1 MYMDKVTKETRS
13 KIMKSIKSKS
23 KLEDKVCKE
32 LWKRGIRYRRNVR
45 SLFGQPDLSIKK
57 YKVVIFLDSCF
68 WHYCPIHGHMP
79 LSNIDYWQNKLY
91 KNIKRDIIVN
101 SYYQEKSWNVLRI
114 WEHQVRKDFEYTIEQ
129 IIKFINASKIIRQQD
144 ANNILD

>member
-1 MYMDKVTKETRS
+1 MDKVTKETRS

-45 SLFGQPDLSIKK
+45 SLFGKPDLSIKK
-57 YKVVIFLDSCF
+57 YKAVIFLDSCF

-101 SYYQEKSWNVLRI
+101 SYYQEKGWNVLRI